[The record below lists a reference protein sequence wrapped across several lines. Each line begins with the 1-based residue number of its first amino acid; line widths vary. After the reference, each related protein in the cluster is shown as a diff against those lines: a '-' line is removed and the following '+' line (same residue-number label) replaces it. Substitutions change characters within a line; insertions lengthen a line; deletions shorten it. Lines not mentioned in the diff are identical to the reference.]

1 MVKGSMPRPGR
12 AGSPAAWV
20 IVGLL
25 GVIAAALLLEVG
37 IGASSVHAQVGAGGK
52 DSVFVVAGQVTPET
66 YGLYLV
72 DTTHQRICVYQWLQG
87 TRKLRLMAVRN
98 YTFDLRLDEYNTEK
112 LPREIKKLVEQGRP
126 LDGKRSD
133 R

>member
-1 MVKGSMPRPGR
+1 MLRSRR
-12 AGSPAAWV
+12 AGWPVAWV
-20 IVGLL
+20 IAGLL
-25 GVIAAALLLEVG
+25 GVIVVALLLELG
-37 IGASSVHAQVGAGGK
+37 IGASSVHAQVGAGGR

-72 DTTHQRICVYQWLQG
+72 DTTHKRICVYQWLQG

-112 LPREIKKLVEQGRP
+112 LPRDIKKLVEQSRP
-126 LDGKRSD
+126 LDGKPSSR
-133 R
+133 